1 MYVLRRHS
9 VECSRI
15 LLGVLKFALD
25 EAVGEVGRT
34 DMPLCLPQF
43 AVAQRTTF
51 LEK

>member
-1 MYVLRRHS
+1 MYALRRRS
-9 VECSRI
+9 MECGCV
-15 LLGVLKFALD
+15 LFGVLEVTLD
-25 EAVGEVGRT
+25 KAVVEVGRT